1 MLESFGLAREM
12 NAFAAAQGIDLNKNF
27 EDFSLN

>member
-1 MLESFGLAREM
+1 MLESFSLIRET
-12 NAFAAAQGIDLNKNF
+12 NAFAAGQGIDLNKNF